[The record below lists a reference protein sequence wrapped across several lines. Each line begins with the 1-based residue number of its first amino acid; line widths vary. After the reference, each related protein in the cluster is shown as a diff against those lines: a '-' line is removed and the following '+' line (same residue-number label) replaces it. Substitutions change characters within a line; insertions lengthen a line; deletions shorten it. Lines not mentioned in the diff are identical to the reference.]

1 MELTMTD
8 FNYTRDHAPR
18 FTKAMN
24 FLVATKNTQV
34 DDLKFEAYFRQLS
47 DLPIEAVEKAANKMA
62 LTPGPFLPDAG
73 TWYRSADLIAS
84 ESLEKDLNA
93 TVKQL
98 PSGRHIGDDEIQRT
112 IVARGKFVAL
122 MEKHLGRKL
131 PDTHPMKSSIPKLP
145 TYSCVTCEDLG
156 WVYEK
161 GKERRMKHCYCWDY
175 NPTLQRRRANSAT
188 KEAKK
193 YF

>member
-1 MELTMTD
+1 MTD

-47 DLPIEAVEKAANKMA
+47 DLPIEAVEKAASKMA
-62 LTPGPFLPDAG
+62 LEPGPFLPDAG
-73 TWYRSADLIAS
+73 TWYREADLIAAKF
-84 ESLEKDLNA
+84 LEKELDI

-98 PSGRHIGDDEIQRT
+98 PSGRRIENDEIQRT
-112 IVARGKFVAL
+112 IVARDKFVAL
-122 MEKHLGRKL
+122 MEKNLGRKL
-131 PDTHPMKSSIPKLP
+131 PDTHPMKSSIPTLP
-145 TYSCVTCEDLG
+145 TFSCATCQDLG

-161 GKERRMKHCYCWDY
+161 GEERRVKHCHCWDY
-175 NPTLQRRRANSAT
+175 NPTLQRQRANNAT
-188 KEAKK
+188 KKAKK
-193 YF
+193 YVE